1 MGDEPLMILGLLLS
15 QSLSTPSWNVNG
27 QLLGVCVWVGGV
39 TGRGQVTGVNGQW
52 SGGGI
57 GWGIG
62 GWQGGAGVRG

>member
-27 QLLGVCVWVGGV
+27 QLLGVCVCVWVEVV

-52 SGGGI
+52 SGE
-57 GWGIG
+57 GIG